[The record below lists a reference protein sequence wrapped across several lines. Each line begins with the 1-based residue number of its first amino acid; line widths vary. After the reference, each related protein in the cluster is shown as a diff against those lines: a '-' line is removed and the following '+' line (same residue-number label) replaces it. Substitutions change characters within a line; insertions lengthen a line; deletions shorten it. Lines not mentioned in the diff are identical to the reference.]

1 MANCQSKVYD
11 KSMIILILFA
21 FLAGIVTILSPC
33 ILPVLPIVLSSSLSG
48 GKRRPLGVVVG
59 FILSFTFF
67 TLALSSLVKATGISA
82 DALRYLS
89 IFLIAL
95 FGLAL
100 VVPKFQEK
108 MEILLSKLSS
118 YTPKQ
123 DQSSGFLG
131 GIILGL
137 SLGLIWTPCVG
148 PIIASIIT
156 LAATNTV
163 NLQSIFIVL
172 AYSLGTGLPMLLIT
186 YTGRRLL
193 EKNTWLLENTQK
205 IQRGFGIVMIL
216 IAFAI
221 YFNFD
226 RSFQTY
232 ILEKFPQYG
241 TGLTKLEDNDIV
253 RNQLN
258 NLEGNKDKKVLSL
271 GKAPELV
278 DSEKWFNSEPL
289 KLENLKGKVVL
300 IDFWTYTCINCI
312 RTLPY
317 LKNWHEK
324 YADKGLVIIG
334 VHTPEFEFEKTP
346 SNVEKAIKDFG
357 ISYPVVQDNNYE
369 IWESYSNRYWPAK
382 YFIDKDGN
390 IRYTHFGEG
399 DYDDSE
405 KMIQELLE
413 ETGSSVSDIKIDN
426 PDYKLFSYTP
436 ETYLGYG
443 RMAGFSSLEKVVY
456 DKATNYSYPENL
468 NKNNFAF
475 NGSWEINNETSKSVK
490 NSALKINFTSK
501 EVFLV
506 MRSSDSNKTGQKVK
520 VLLDGKEIATEIAGA
535 DVKNS
540 YVIID
545 SDRLYKLISLPEFG
559 QHTLELI
566 FEDGNV
572 EVFAFTFG

>member
-1 MANCQSKVYD
+1 
-11 KSMIILILFA
+11 
-21 FLAGIVTILSPC
+21 
-33 ILPVLPIVLSSSLSG
+33 LPIVLSSSLSG